1 MIYKYLMNNATRYAS
16 KWLVLAVD
24 VVMVLFTFFLVYF
37 IRFDLS
43 LNFNL
48 LTFLKVLPIMA
59 LLTVMSFLLVGS
71 YRGIIRYT
79 GFRDLMKI
87 FMAVTLLS
95 VLTTTFV
102 VANKQWA
109 FFPDLT
115 IPKSIIILHAFLNF
129 VFLAATRVIFKLAYK
144 AISCDINQFK
154 RVLIYGAGDSGIMTL
169 NALVGSYKQ
178 QVQVVAFIDDDTS
191 KIGNSI
197 NGTPIIDFRTISK
210 EYLDRSKVDE
220 VIIAIQ
226 GLRGEALKQRVD
238 YFMDLGL
245 RVKMVPPFERWIK
258 GELQVSQIKSI
269 QLEDL
274 LGRTPINIM
283 NKGLQNAFS
292 GKIVLVTG
300 AAGSIGSE
308 IVRQLSNYNLKKLIM
323 LDIAESALYDLQQE
337 LHQEGVLDFYPVVG
351 DIRDTHTLQQVF
363 EKYKP
368 QIVFHAAAYKHVPL
382 MEENPYE
389 AVKINVGG
397 TRLLALAAVR
407 YGVEK
412 FVMVST
418 DKAVNPTNVM
428 GATKRAAEIYIGA
441 LQNESQS
448 TKFITTR
455 FGNVLGSNGS
465 VIPLFRKQIE
475 KGGPL
480 TLTHK
485 DITRYFM
492 TIPEA
497 SQLVLEAGAMG
508 QGGEIFVFDMGQ
520 SVKIFDLA
528 KNMIRLSGLRY
539 PEDIDIEITGLRPG
553 EKLYEELLANGEDTL
568 PTYHDKIMISKV
580 KDLEFDKL
588 KAQIESLCVL
598 QLFKDKNILVRKLK
612 EIVPEF
618 KSQNSDFEKL
628 DETIVDK
635 SPKYSI
641 LQSLNF
647 NPHQPN

>member
-1 MIYKYLMNNATRYAS
+1 MNNATRYAS